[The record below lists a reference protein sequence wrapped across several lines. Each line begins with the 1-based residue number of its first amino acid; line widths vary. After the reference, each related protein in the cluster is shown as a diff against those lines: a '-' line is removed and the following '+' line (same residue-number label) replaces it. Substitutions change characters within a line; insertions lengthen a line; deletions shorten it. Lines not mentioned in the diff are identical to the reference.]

1 MYIQRL
7 ASGTVKLSNLK
18 IEIGGV
24 ATDWT
29 PSVDDAIYS
38 KLGFNNI
45 LLTDVSGNGYNAT
58 KVGTLNFDS
67 TAPRYNG
74 GSSCATG
81 IDGLK
86 TDLSIPDM
94 AELTISF

>member
-38 KLGFNNI
+38 KLGFNNM
-45 LLTDVSGNGYNAT
+45 LLTDVSGNGYNLLSHGNI
-58 KVGTLNFDS
+58 KYNPS
-67 TAPRYNG
+67 SPRYK
-74 GSSCATG
+74 GSTTFG
-81 IDGLK
+81 DTTKYLYRDIIN
-86 TDLSIPDM
+86 LSSPF
-94 AELTISF
+94 TFNC

>member
-18 IEIGGV
+18 IEIGGA

-29 PSVDDAIYS
+29 PSVDDAVYS
-38 KLGFNNI
+38 KLGFNNM

-74 GSSCATG
+74 STYFNGSSYLTSSSG
-81 IDGLK
+81 
-86 TDLSIPDM
+86 SM
-94 AELTISF
+94 A